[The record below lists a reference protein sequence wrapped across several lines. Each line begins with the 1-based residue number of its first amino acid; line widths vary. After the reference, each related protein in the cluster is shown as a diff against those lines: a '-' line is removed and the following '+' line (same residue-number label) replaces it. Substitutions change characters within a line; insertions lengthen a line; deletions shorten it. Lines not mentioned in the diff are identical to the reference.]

1 MSNLYCSLSYQSSCN
16 DRDLCLSSHSKVLRT
31 RLVITLYH
39 DIFQPVRRKTQCKGL
54 QKIFRKKFP
63 ISLALLSVV
72 ALGDTVTCSA
82 KLKKLNRNHKLQ
94 MQHQPS
100 SSPAVGYFKACESQ
114 N

>member
-54 QKIFRKKFP
+54 QKIFRKKSFSNFP
-63 ISLALLSVV
+63 CFIVRGC
-72 ALGDTVTCSA
+72 LGGYGD
-82 KLKKLNRNHKLQ
+82 LQ
-94 MQHQPS
+94 CK
-100 SSPAVGYFKACESQ
+100 VEKAEP
-114 N
+114 